1 MKNQLLLVFC
11 ILFLL
16 LLLATRGTQLYSA
29 LGLNLANLAI
39 YRSFSEEQTDATS
52 RQKAL
57 ASATAWLPEDT
68 GGTQE
73 TAAELPMIQASLR
86 GLYYHR
92 LRDWHNAAAWYG
104 SAANGKPIPE
114 QQNQLLISP
123 WMTLDPSGDFELQ
136 GTADV
141 WHLRGDAPYGAAIKK
156 TDSGTL
162 QISCSEITADTKKVA
177 MEWSQ
182 EFDIP
187 YHHTLVLKAKSE
199 IGTTLNFETVI
210 DRQLVRHLTHKGT
223 GKWEDFTI
231 PVEGDHVKYIYVIVR
246 EDLESTARS
255 CLAEIDGI
263 TFLLDPW
270 IEDDSSG

>member
-1 MKNQLLLVFC
+1 MKNQLQLFFFIC
-11 ILFLL
+11 FLL

-29 LGLNLANLAI
+29 LGLNLANLSI
-39 YRSFSEEQTDATS
+39 YRSFSLQQTDAVS

-57 ASATAWLPEDT
+57 ASATAWLPGEA

-73 TAAELPMIQASLR
+73 TTAELPMIQASLR

-92 LRDWHNAAAWYG
+92 LRDWHNAAAWYD

-123 WMTLDPSGDFELQ
+123 WMILDPSGDFELQ
-136 GTADV
+136 GTADA
-141 WHLRGDAPYGAAIKK
+141 WHLRGDTPSGAAIKK
-156 TDSGTL
+156 TESGTL
-162 QISCSEITADTKKVA
+162 QISCSEITADTKKA
-177 MEWSQ
+177 ALAWNQ

-199 IGTTLNFETVI
+199 IGTTLIFETVI

-246 EDLESTARS
+246 EDLESSAGS
-255 CLAEIDGI
+255 CLAEIEGI
-263 TFLLDPW
+263 TFLPDPW
-270 IEDDSSG
+270 IEDDGSG